1 MKDEDQPILLVEDDA
16 NDIALFRRAVA
27 KTGIRTEIQV
37 AEDGEAA
44 VQALRTADNAAGEN
58 ARRLPRIILL
68 DLKMPRKS
76 GLEVLAWLR
85 GQPALRCL
93 PVIIL
98 TSSRE
103 PLDIRR
109 AYELG
114 ANSYLVK
121 PVSFDQLKD
130 LVLILHRYW
139 FESNETAD
147 HS

>member
-1 MKDEDQPILLVEDDA
+1 MKAKTQPILLVEDDP
-16 NDIALFRRAVA
+16 NDIALFRRAVL
-27 KTGIRTEIQV
+27 KSGIRTEIQI

-44 VQALRTADNAAGEN
+44 VQLLQTVCSAVDGASGG
-58 ARRLPRIILL
+58 LPRIILL
-68 DLKMPRKS
+68 DLKLPRRS

-85 GQPALRCL
+85 EQSALRCV
-93 PVIIL
+93 PIIIL

-103 PLDIRR
+103 PLDVQR

-130 LVLILHRYW
+130 LVQILHRYW
-139 FESNETAD
+139 IESNESSD